1 MNMLI
6 HLKYELNGWDNPSL
20 SKSTLSSTIGGL
32 HFEDWYY
39 YIWTFWTRF
48 FCVNKPDFFFL
59 NIIIKKTVS
68 DEVVS
73 QKYKRPLSQN
83 QNIFIG
89 SNKVYIS
96 ISQLKGIW
104 IALRPMRS
112 DQMFSVTSV
121 KELDNFNRKYSKPV
135 VFTNVLFERS
145 AK

>member
-1 MNMLI
+1 MNWMAERI
-6 HLKYELNGWDNPSL
+6 HLSANPHCLPPSVDF
-20 SKSTLSSTIGGL
+20 TLKIGIIISG
-32 HFEDWYY
+32 HSEH
-39 YIWTFWTRF
+39 
-48 FCVNKPDFFFL
+48 DFFVWINLIFFFF

-73 QKYKRPLSQN
+73 QKYKGPLSQN

-112 DQMFSVTSV
+112 DQMFNVTSV